1 MTAVKPK
8 IHEQPGQ
15 PPAREVDFNESMVFL
30 DGIGRGDRPDEAP
43 AESETEGAESLTRFI
58 GRSESVLW
66 MKRFIEKVAPLEI
79 SVLIGGPSGVG
90 KTLVAEIIH
99 SLSGRAGG
107 PFIGVNCASIQE
119 DNFELELFGAV
130 KNLSKGIEEYVAG
143 KIEDARGGTLLFDKI
158 GDLPLKAQGRLVGFV
173 ESKQLEKPGA
183 KTPIPVDVRILATT
197 NVNLEDRITK
207 GAFREDLYY
216 RLNTLSIQV
225 PPLRDRPEDLR
236 DLIRHLMGRINA
248 RVATRISRVSSGAL
262 GVLHSHDW
270 PGNVREL
277 RNVLERAAI
286 LSDGAIIGEQDA
298 RTALREAF
306 GGPQPRTAST
316 EQSGVKLGEKVRLK
330 ETLHEVEKRLIL
342 EALGKAGGVQ
352 TEAAGLLGLT
362 PKNLWKKMQKHE
374 IKGKSQSS

>member
-1 MTAVKPK
+1 V
-8 IHEQPGQ
+8 
-15 PPAREVDFNESMVFL
+15 
-30 DGIGRGDRPDEAP
+30 
-43 AESETEGAESLTRFI
+43 
-58 GRSESVLW
+58 
-66 MKRFIEKVAPLEI
+66 
-79 SVLIGGPSGVG
+79 
-90 KTLVAEIIH
+90 
-99 SLSGRAGG
+99 
-107 PFIGVNCASIQE
+107 VNCASIQE
-119 DNFELELFGAV
+119 ETFELELFGAV
-130 KNLSKGIEEYVAG
+130 KNLSKGIDEDVAG

-158 GDLPLKAQGRLVGFV
+158 GDLPLKVQGGLVGFV

-197 NVNLEDRITK
+197 NVNLEDLITE
-207 GAFREDLYY
+207 GLFREDLYY

-248 RVATRISRVSSGAL
+248 RVATQISRVSSGAL

-306 GGPQPRTAST
+306 GRPQPKPAST
-316 EQSGVKLGEKVRLK
+316 EQPGVKPGEKVCLK
-330 ETLHEVEKRLIL
+330 ETLHEMEKRLIL

-352 TEAAGLLGLT
+352 TEAARMLGLT

-374 IKGKSQSS
+374 IKGRGQI

>member
-8 IHEQPGQ
+8 IHDQPGQ

-30 DGIGRGDRPDEAP
+30 DGIGRGDRPDEA
-43 AESETEGAESLTRFI
+43 AAQSATDGAESLARFI
-58 GRSESVLW
+58 GRSEPVLW
-66 MKRFIEKVAPLEI
+66 MKRFIEKVAPLEM

-107 PFIGVNCASIQE
+107 PFVVVNCASIQE

-130 KNLSKGIEEYVAG
+130 RNLSKGIEEDVAG
-143 KIEDARGGTLLFDKI
+143 KIEDAGGGTLLFNKI
-158 GDLPLKAQGRLVGFV
+158 GDLPLKVQGRLVGFV

-183 KTPIPVDVRILATT
+183 KTPIPMDVRILATT
-197 NVNLEDRITK
+197 NVNLEDRITE
-207 GAFREDLYY
+207 GLFREDLYY

-236 DLIRHLMGRINA
+236 DLIRHLMRRINA
-248 RVATRISRVSSGAL
+248 RVETQISRVSSGAL

-286 LSDGAIIGEQDA
+286 LSDGAVIGEQDA

-306 GGPQPRTAST
+306 GGPLPRPART
-316 EQSGVKLGEKVRLK
+316 EQSGEKSGEKVCLK
-330 ETLHEVEKRLIL
+330 ETLQEMEKRLIL
-342 EALGKAGGVQ
+342 EALG
-352 TEAAGLLGLT
+352 
-362 PKNLWKKMQKHE
+362 N
-374 IKGKSQSS
+374 S